1 MALTDL
7 AGSASIDARIL
18 EDDGRVATARTLDR
32 TANTLT
38 AALVAG
44 GIDYVELRPSGTDTS
59 YRMGLSAAA
68 TGLTTALPLS
78 RGGLLAAA

>member
-59 YRMGLSAAA
+59 YRMGLSAA